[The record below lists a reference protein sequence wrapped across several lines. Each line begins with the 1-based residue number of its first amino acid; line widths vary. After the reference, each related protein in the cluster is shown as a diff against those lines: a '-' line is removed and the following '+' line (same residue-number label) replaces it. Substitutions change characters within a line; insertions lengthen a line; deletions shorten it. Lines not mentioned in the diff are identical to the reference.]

1 MSSDVWLHVQEN
13 VAKITKV
20 RKWNNF
26 WELYWMALFWIEF
39 IKNIIFSYYVK
50 TSGLIRTEVLT
61 RGFTEGASAYL
72 TKENHCGELSLES
85 VSTSSHVDSACSGSA
100 TSSLLN
106 KDSVQQKV
114 RADSLPHVV
123 CLKCDP
129 NEVTGFLGKSLDTSE
144 RLNHIS
150 SVKTNLQCTVC
161 AFIVIFN
168 TTQPSCIFKVLTQ
181 DQVGTLLRASCVF
194 VEHGVI

>member
-1 MSSDVWLHVQEN
+1 MVPRMISLQSLKYFLAHGSMSVWLVCVVWLSTPKTCFPLVILDSPTGMSSDVWLHVQEN

-85 VSTSSHVDSACSGSA
+85 VSTSSHVVCCQGHIGTVLAVA
-100 TSSLLN
+100 
-106 KDSVQQKV
+106 
-114 RADSLPHVV
+114 LPHPLCSTRTQYSRKSGLTACPMLFVW
-123 CLKCDP
+123 
-129 NEVTGFLGKSLDTSE
+129 NVTQMRS
-144 RLNHIS
+144 
-150 SVKTNLQCTVC
+150 Q
-161 AFIVIFN
+161 
-168 TTQPSCIFKVLTQ
+168 
-181 DQVGTLLRASCVF
+181 AS
-194 VEHGVI
+194 